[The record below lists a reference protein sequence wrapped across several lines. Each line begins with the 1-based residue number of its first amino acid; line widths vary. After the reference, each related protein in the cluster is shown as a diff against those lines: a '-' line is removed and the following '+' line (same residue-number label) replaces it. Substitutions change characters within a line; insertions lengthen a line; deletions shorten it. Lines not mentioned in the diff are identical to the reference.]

1 MGGRVVVLYGKTGLS
16 TVFRVCQNPLLGK
29 TVDKNLKKCNT
40 GNTMVKRNTAVVSIS
55 LPQDILAQLNQWA
68 KIERKSKTAL
78 IREALLRYRRW
89 KFKRDWSELRREGE
103 KIRKEFGLKTEQDL
117 YDYIHGD

>member
-1 MGGRVVVLYGKTGLS
+1 
-16 TVFRVCQNPLLGK
+16 
-29 TVDKNLKKCNT
+29 
-40 GNTMVKRNTAVVSIS
+40 MVKRNTAVVSIS